1 MVPDV
6 YNAIFGEKRMMLC
19 SLVALKEVVYESIL
33 LNLKHTITA
42 YLHSYI
48 FRKFEINYTLIIHF
62 NIKNHTVS
70 SKW

>member
-33 LNLKHTITA
+33 LNLKYTIIA
-42 YLHSYI
+42 YLHWYI
-48 FRKFEINYTLIIHF
+48 FRKFEINYILIIHF
-62 NIKNHTVS
+62 NITHTVS
-70 SKW
+70 SK